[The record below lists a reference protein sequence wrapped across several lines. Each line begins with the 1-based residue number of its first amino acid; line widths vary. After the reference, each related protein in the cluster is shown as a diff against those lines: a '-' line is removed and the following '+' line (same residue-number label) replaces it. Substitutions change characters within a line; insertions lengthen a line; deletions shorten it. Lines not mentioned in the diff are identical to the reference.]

1 MTLELKFSIDK
12 VESDLTGM
20 LVIALSQPIT
30 LDQIRVAALHR
41 ELLQLLHAQE
51 STYQSKI
58 RQKFIG
64 SNTPLSLFHVSN
76 LAATRILKLL
86 AATHLFY
93 FGQKLLVCDF
103 HSMTEFY
110 YYIEAC
116 DKNQPTISGRLKEND
131 FEFPLSDV
139 QFLCSGSHHYYVHG
153 IRLKQI
159 VTEVAWKDLKQLY
172 IAPEKVS
179 LAQIQK
185 EYSEDH
191 GPLQPKLV
199 YSQGAEAT
207 LPMASE
213 PLPLLILSDRLG
225 AFADLW
231 MNYPQEHGESLR
243 VSFSDPSPWVK
254 DAKGKPRIKRQFEV
268 EKNWE
273 RDLLETD
280 FVRKISGNT
289 HYYCPVDAVGKS
301 LSFLLEIGWHL
312 EDFQGRRICRLTDS
326 DLQIHSASDSFIVK
340 GRVHYGE
347 HHVDLKDIVGAFNRR
362 DRFVQI
368 GVGQVGLLPTGFESS
383 FGISGITEEGEI
395 VQDGIKLQ
403 RNRLGALTELFDSS
417 AKLTFDDTF
426 ANLKEKLSN
435 FAGIIEA
442 PPSSAF
448 RGELRPYQQEG
459 LNWLAFLYEYG
470 FHGLL
475 ADDMGLGKTVQVLA
489 FLSRLKL
496 EKPVLI
502 VLPTSLIF
510 NWKHEIEQFLP
521 DARIYVYQGQQRT
534 PWPSDTETSWIILTS
549 YATLRIDLDVF
560 QSHSYQCIILDEAQT
575 IKNSHTKTAQ
585 SIYQLEGDFR
595 LSLTG
600 TPIENHIAELWAHFR
615 FLIPD
620 LFGPEKTFLAEAQA
634 GTADFRYLQ
643 KIRRKMRPFLMRRT
657 KEEVAKDLPD
667 RIEQVVFVEMEPAQ
681 RKIYDEF
688 LTRFKSNLLKK
699 IELEGIGKH
708 RIEVLEVILRLRQIC
723 CHPLLISGQLD
734 ELDTAA
740 SSKLEALMQD
750 LETAVEEGR
759 KVLVYSQF
767 TSMLQLISKEV
778 KARNWQ
784 FVYLDGQTKDREKAV
799 RTFQEDP
806 ATLLFLISLKAGGI
820 GLNLTAADYV
830 FLYDPWW
837 NEAVENQAIDRA
849 HRIGRKDT
857 VIAKR
862 YVAAET
868 IEEKMMTLK
877 ASKRSLLTDILHDQI
892 AVDQLSIDDLHYL
905 ID

>member
-1 MTLELKFSIDK
+1 MTLDLKFSIDK
-12 VESDLTGM
+12 AESDLTGM
-20 LVIALSQPIT
+20 LVIAPSRPVT
-30 LDQIRVAALHR
+30 LEQIRSSLLHH
-41 ELLQLLHAQE
+41 ELLLLLHVQE
-51 STYQSKI
+51 NNYQTKVKK
-58 RQKFIG
+58 KFIG
-64 SNTPLSLFHVSN
+64 ANTPFSHFHISTP
-76 LAATRILKLL
+76 ATTRILKLL
-86 AATHLFY
+86 AATHAFY
-93 FGQKLLVCDF
+93 FEEKLLVCDF
-103 HSMTEFY
+103 HNTTEFY

-116 DKNQPTISGRLKEND
+116 EKNQPTISGRLKED
-131 FEFPLSDV
+131 GVEFPLSDV
-139 QFLCSGSHHYYVHG
+139 QFLCSGSNHYYIQG

-172 IAPEKVS
+172 ISPEKVS

-185 EYSEDH
+185 DYSEEDS
-191 GPLQPKLV
+191 PLQPRLV
-199 YSQGAEAT
+199 YHEEAEKSLPTT
-207 LPMASE
+207 LE
-213 PLPLLILSDRLG
+213 PLPLLMLSDRLG
-225 AFADLW
+225 AFANLW
-231 MNYPQEHGESLR
+231 MCYPQEQGESIR
-243 VSFSDPSPWVK
+243 VSFNDPSTWAK
-254 DAKGKPRIKRQFEV
+254 DAKGKPKIKRQFDV
-268 EKNWE
+268 EKAWE

-280 FVRKISGNT
+280 FERKISGNT
-289 HYYCPVDAVGKS
+289 HYYCPVDVVGKS
-301 LSFLLEIGWHL
+301 LAFLLEIGWHL
-312 EDFQGRRICRLTDS
+312 EDFNGKRICRLTDS
-326 DLQIHSASDSFIVK
+326 DLHIHSAADSFLVK

-347 HHVDLKDIVGAFNRR
+347 HQVDLKEIVGAFNRR

-368 GVGQVGLLPTGFESS
+368 GPGQVGLLPTGFESS
-383 FGISGITEEGEI
+383 FGISGLTEEGEI
-395 VQDGIKLQ
+395 VQEGIKLR
-403 RNRLGALTELFDSS
+403 RNRLGALSELFDSS
-417 AKLTFDDTF
+417 ATLTYDDTF
-426 ANLKEKLSN
+426 AHLKEKLTG
-435 FAGIIEA
+435 FEGIKEA
-442 PPSSAF
+442 LPSPAF
-448 RGELRPYQQEG
+448 KGELRPYQQEG

-489 FLSRLKL
+489 FLSRLNLK
-496 EKPVLI
+496 KPVLI

-521 DARIYVYQGQQRT
+521 DAHIYVYQGQQRT
-534 PWPSDTETSWIILTS
+534 SWPNDKDTFPVILTS
-549 YATLRIDLDVF
+549 YATLRIDLELF
-560 QSHSYQCIILDEAQT
+560 KSHSYQCIILDEAQT
-575 IKNSHTKTAQ
+575 IKNSHTQTAQ
-585 SIYQLEGDFR
+585 SIYKLDGDFR

-600 TPIENHIAELWAHFR
+600 TPIENHITELWAHFR

-634 GTADFRYLQ
+634 GIADFRYLQ

-657 KEEVAKDLPD
+657 KEEVAKDLPE
-667 RIEQVVFVEMEPAQ
+667 RIEQVVFVEMTATQ
-681 RKIYDEF
+681 RKVYDEF
-688 LTRFKSNLLKK
+688 LAGFKSNLLKK

-723 CHPLLISGQLD
+723 CHPLLISGVLD
-734 ELDTAA
+734 AVDDAS
-740 SSKLEALMQD
+740 SSKLDALMQD

-767 TSMLQLISKEV
+767 TSMLQLISKEIR
-778 KARNWQ
+778 KRGWE

-806 ATLLFLISLKAGGI
+806 STLIFLISLKAGGI

-849 HRIGRKDT
+849 HRIGRKET

-862 YVAAET
+862 YVTVET

-877 ASKRSLLTDILHDQI
+877 AAKRSLLTDVLQDQL
-892 AVDQLSIDDLHYL
+892 AVNQLSIDDLHYL